1 MQDDFVNSLA
11 LVVQSVDWGSFETLK
26 RCSTLLSFV
35 RDSNFAHFS
44 FADCEMT
51 ERNSDDASE
60 SDVKLKTILTSV
72 NQDSKVKSNAKRCV
86 SQPGP
91 KTLQKLD
98 TLIPKTKATTSYN
111 KLKETATTV
120 KNMVAKD
127 KKTSAKSDLKC
138 KTNQLTSR
146 HQHHHYKH
154 FISHYNSEK
163 QQKAMQQQYFSQQ
176 PHQGL
181 NISMDFRVQT
191 DENGDK
197 CLVEESSNLFLYLDL
212 HGHASKKGVFM
223 YGNHLPNT
231 LEAVEVM
238 LLPRLMSM
246 NCHHFAFD
254 ACNFS
259 ERNMY
264 LKWVHWP

>member
-1 MQDDFVNSLA
+1 MS
-11 LVVQSVDWGSFETLK
+11 EK
-26 RCSTLLSFV
+26 
-35 RDSNFAHFS
+35 
-44 FADCEMT
+44 
-51 ERNSDDASE
+51 NSDDS
-60 SDVKLKTILTSV
+60 SDPMKITITAA
-72 NQDSKVKSNAKRCV
+72 NQDAKKSNQRRTI
-86 SQPGP
+86 SQPLTKITDG
-91 KTLQKLD
+91 LD
-98 TLIPKTKATTSYN
+98 KKSIMRSKPSTSFN
-111 KLKETATTV
+111 KLKETATNV
-120 KNMVAKD
+120 KNIVAVTKE
-127 KKTSAKSDLKC
+127 KKSSAKSES
-138 KTNQLTSR
+138 KTKLNQTTR
-146 HQHHHYKH
+146 QQYHHYKH

-163 QQKAMQQQYFSQQ
+163 QQKLMHQQYFSQQ

-181 NISMDFRVQT
+181 NISMDFRMQT

-197 CLVEESSNLFLYLDL
+197 SIVEECSNLFLYLDL

-264 LKWVHWP
+264 LK

>member
-1 MQDDFVNSLA
+1 
-11 LVVQSVDWGSFETLK
+11 
-26 RCSTLLSFV
+26 
-35 RDSNFAHFS
+35 
-44 FADCEMT
+44 MT
-51 ERNSDDASE
+51 ERNSDDMSE
-60 SDVKLKTILTSV
+60 SDGKLKTVLTNV
-72 NQDSKVKSNAKRCV
+72 NQDSKVKSGTRRSV
-86 SQPGP
+86 FQPT
-91 KTLQKLD
+91 KTVQKHD
-98 TLIPKTKATTSYN
+98 SLIPKSTTKPVTSYN

-120 KNMVAKD
+120 KNMVAKE
-127 KKTSAKSDLKC
+127 KKTSAKSDSKS
-138 KTNQLTSR
+138 KTNQLTNR

-163 QQKAMQQQYFSQQ
+163 QQKVMQQQYFSQQ

-197 CLVEESSNLFLYLDL
+197 CLAEESSNLFLYLDL

-264 LKWVHWP
+264 LKWVQWPLIFASFVCYWRKIIFQG

>member
-1 MQDDFVNSLA
+1 M
-11 LVVQSVDWGSFETLK
+11 
-26 RCSTLLSFV
+26 
-35 RDSNFAHFS
+35 
-44 FADCEMT
+44 AD
-51 ERNSDDASE
+51 RSSDDSGEPIKVVLTAS
-60 SDVKLKTILTSV
+60 
-72 NQDSKVKSNAKRCV
+72 NQDSKGKSSQRRCV
-86 SQPGP
+86 SQPSTRTVLEGGE
-91 KTLQKLD
+91 KRAT
-98 TLIPKTKATTSYN
+98 TKSKASTSYN
-111 KLKETATTV
+111 KMKEAATNV
-120 KNMVAKD
+120 KNIQMLTKD
-127 KKTSAKSDLKC
+127 SKKGSRGDSKSKNCQSA
-138 KTNQLTSR
+138 TRN
-146 HQHHHYKH
+146 QHHHYKH

-163 QQKAMQQQYFSQQ
+163 QQRTMQQQYFSPQ

-181 NISMDFRVQT
+181 NISLEYRVQT
-191 DENGDK
+191 DDNGDQN
-197 CLVEESSNLFLYLDL
+197 LVEESSNLFLYLDL

-264 LKWVHWP
+264 LK

>member
-1 MQDDFVNSLA
+1 M
-11 LVVQSVDWGSFETLK
+11 
-26 RCSTLLSFV
+26 
-35 RDSNFAHFS
+35 
-44 FADCEMT
+44 AD
-51 ERNSDDASE
+51 RNSDDLSDSE
-60 SDVKLKTILTSV
+60 VKLKPIIVSI
-72 NQDSKVKSNAKRCV
+72 NQESKTKSNQRRST
-86 SQPGP
+86 SQPAP
-91 KTLQKLD
+91 KSVQKLD
-98 TLIPKTKATTSYN
+98 SLDKKSMSKKASTSYN
-111 KLKETATTV
+111 KLKETATNV
-120 KNMVAKD
+120 KNMVAKE
-127 KKTSAKSDLKC
+127 KKTSAKIDSKC
-138 KTNQLTSR
+138 KTNQTLQSR
-146 HQHHHYKH
+146 HHHYKH

-163 QQKAMQQQYFSQQ
+163 QQKIMHQQYFSQQ

-191 DENGDK
+191 DENGEK
-197 CLVEESSNLFLYLDL
+197 SLVEEKSNLFLYLDL

-264 LKWVHWP
+264 LK